1 MRLPLKH
8 CSRFKSFGML
18 SKQLH
23 IAALIL
29 TITKVVFQWIAFLL
43 LCIL

>member
-1 MRLPLKH
+1 MKLPHQH
-8 CSRFKSFGML
+8 CSGFKSSGML